1 MVQSTPDD
9 LNMPNIR
16 RLRLRLE
23 CRSGR
28 VLQMLRGTVELA
40 AGKRVMDGALAFG

>member
-1 MVQSTPDD
+1 MVQSSPDK
-9 LNMPNIR
+9 LKKPNIR

-23 CRSGR
+23 CRAGR
-28 VLQMLRGTVELA
+28 VLPMLLRMVELA